1 MDRNEYMTTGE
12 FASAMGVSKD
22 TLFHYDDIGLFCP
35 EKVSE
40 NGYRYYSI
48 YQMETFDTIRMLRDL
63 GMPLKEIRDMLAHR
77 SPERVMHV
85 FAGREQQIDRQIEKL
100 KEMKQWLSRRR
111 EKIADAEKTDF
122 SEVTIQAFPERYYLY
137 GHVADGLE
145 KSIYRKTSELIAE
158 FKKSG
163 MRSDYD
169 AAYIQYDENVAQLVK
184 VQRGELLSSN
194 SGSLTT
200 NFSGGNAVW
209 YDTVDTVGDGTLL
222 ELHFRVKESE
232 SFETTSVSVYP
243 RDHIEK
249 NFNNLVKE
257 AIPCVWQAGKIACRV
272 GELSVDDSLMLEENG
287 TLHYEIEDIPWGEET
302 KTVSLIAACY
312 QGGRLVDLQMVQKD
326 LTLGDQSILIKNK
339 EEYDEVRLFFLDDK
353 AYEPLVQV
361 LKIMKG
367 AS

>member
-1 MDRNEYMTTGE
+1 MRNLRSGLMILL
-12 FASAMGVSKD
+12 AAM
-22 TLFHYDDIGLFCP
+22 LFHLTAGAAPGSVVEP
-35 EKVSE
+35 EHTATVSVTSE
-40 NGYRYYSI
+40 YAKGGEEVSVFVTVKNNPG
-48 YQMETFDTIRMLRDL
+48 
-63 GMPLKEIRDMLAHR
+63 
-77 SPERVMHV
+77 
-85 FAGREQQIDRQIEKL
+85 FAG
-100 KEMKQWLSRRR
+100 
-111 EKIADAEKTDF
+111 F
-122 SEVTIQAFPERYYLY
+122 AF
-137 GHVADGLE
+137 H
-145 KSIYRKTSELIAE
+145 
-158 FKKSG
+158 
-163 MRSDYD
+163 
-169 AAYIQYDENVAQLVK
+169 IQYDENVAQLVK
-184 VQRGELLSSN
+184 VQRGELLN
-194 SGSLTT
+194 SGTLMT
-200 NFSGGNAVW
+200 NLSGGNAVW
-209 YDTVDTVGDGTLL
+209 YDTMDTVGDGTLL

-249 NFNNLVKE
+249 NFNNLAKE

-272 GELSVDDSLMLEENG
+272 GELAVDDSLMLEENG

>member
-1 MDRNEYMTTGE
+1 MRNLRSGLMILL
-12 FASAMGVSKD
+12 AAM
-22 TLFHYDDIGLFCP
+22 LFHLTAGAAPGSVVEP
-35 EKVSE
+35 EHTATVSVTSE
-40 NGYRYYSI
+40 YAKGGEEVSVFVTVKNNPG
-48 YQMETFDTIRMLRDL
+48 
-63 GMPLKEIRDMLAHR
+63 
-77 SPERVMHV
+77 
-85 FAGREQQIDRQIEKL
+85 FAG
-100 KEMKQWLSRRR
+100 
-111 EKIADAEKTDF
+111 F
-122 SEVTIQAFPERYYLY
+122 AF
-137 GHVADGLE
+137 H
-145 KSIYRKTSELIAE
+145 
-158 FKKSG
+158 
-163 MRSDYD
+163 
-169 AAYIQYDENVAQLVK
+169 IQYDENVAQLVK
-184 VQRGELLSSN
+184 VQRGKLLN
-194 SGSLTT
+194 SGTLMT
-200 NFSGGNAVW
+200 NLSGGNAVW

-243 RDHIEK
+243 KDHIAK
-249 NFNNLVKE
+249 NFNNLAKE

-272 GELSVDDSLMLEENG
+272 GELAVDDSLTLEKNG
-287 TLHYEIEDIPWGEET
+287 ELHYEIEDIPWGEEP

>member
-1 MDRNEYMTTGE
+1 MRNLQTGLMVLLAAMLIHLTAGA
-12 FASAMGVSKD
+12 ASGAVTDPANTATVSVTSAYAKGGEEVSVFV
-22 TLFHYDDIGLFCP
+22 TLKNNPG
-35 EKVSE
+35 
-40 NGYRYYSI
+40 
-48 YQMETFDTIRMLRDL
+48 
-63 GMPLKEIRDMLAHR
+63 
-77 SPERVMHV
+77 
-85 FAGREQQIDRQIEKL
+85 FAG
-100 KEMKQWLSRRR
+100 
-111 EKIADAEKTDF
+111 F
-122 SEVTIQAFPERYYLY
+122 AF
-137 GHVADGLE
+137 H
-145 KSIYRKTSELIAE
+145 
-158 FKKSG
+158 
-163 MRSDYD
+163 
-169 AAYIQYDENVAQLVK
+169 IQYDENVAQLVK

-200 NFSGGNAVW
+200 NLSGGNAVW

-222 ELHFRVKESE
+222 ELRFRVQESE
-232 SFETTSVSVYP
+232 SFATTSVSVYP
-243 RDHIEK
+243 KDHIEK
-249 NFNNLVKE
+249 NFNNLAKE

-272 GELSVDDSLMLEENG
+272 GELAVDDSLMLEENG